1 MIRTRETQF
10 RSFIFNSVLNVVDVY
25 RSASGSDN
33 FHFSSIL
40 GLKAR
45 QVPAQTVSLGPVE
58 VAVPGTYD
66 ESPTIQT
73 IGQPVT
79 SISSDGATDEK
90 PAGLG
95 PDYDLERGAA
105 S

>member
-1 MIRTRETQF
+1 MRHD
-10 RSFIFNSVLNVVDVY
+10 SFIFNSVLNVVDVY
-25 RSASGSDN
+25 QSVSGGDN
-33 FHFSSIL
+33 FHFSTIS

-45 QVPAQTVSLGPVE
+45 RVPAQTVSLGPME

-66 ESPTIQT
+66 ESPTTQT

-79 SISSDGATDEK
+79 SISSDGAMNEN

-95 PDYDLERGAA
+95 PDHDLECGAA